1 MSNLFHICISGYS
14 VCLKLMMNYGTGH
27 CNIVIVAESSIS
39 EELCFSVIV
48 VNFVNERDIL
58 LNFNN
63 ILLPK

>member
-27 CNIVIVAESSIS
+27 CNIVIVAFQKS
-39 EELCFSVIV
+39 SVIV